1 MRAVTLIAALGILLG
16 CSSNESTRPLV
27 KSPPES
33 RLPDLV
39 LISIDTL
46 RADRLGVY
54 GYDKNTSPVIDGFAR
69 ESVLFERHQAQSPLT
84 LPSHASIFTGRD
96 PDRHGV
102 RSNGTYRLTAA
113 ADTMAEVLTSQG
125 FTTGAFVSAN
135 VLNPMFGLDQGF
147 ATYAGDFEG
156 RTANTQTPA
165 AATTDR
171 ALAWLD
177 KRRPDERLFLFVHY
191 YDPHKPY
198 RAPPRF
204 EFAHPYDAEVAY
216 VDEQLGRLFERL
228 RRDDRLDDALIVITA
243 DHGQSLGEHGVKGHG
258 LVLYQQT
265 LHVPLLVRL
274 PGGAHGGR
282 RVAGITRSTDLL
294 PTILQIL
301 GVQRTLPLDGIDLG
315 PAMRGTGA
323 LGERDAYAE
332 TLFSEV
338 RAMHQHSLVR
348 GHWKLISWYELGPDQ
363 RLTAALEQ
371 LIAASADRPE
381 LQIRIPKLIE
391 RASRF
396 DADTRQLYDLA
407 ADPGENRNLFTEESV
422 VAAELE
428 AAIVDRKSAARGAS
442 TSERCTPSKELL
454 DKLGALGYLIVPT
467 L

>member
-1 MRAVTLIAALGILLG
+1 MRAVTLFAALGILLG
-16 CSSNESTRPLV
+16 CSSDEPARPLV
-27 KSPPES
+27 QSPPES

-54 GYDKNTSPVIDGFAR
+54 GYDKNTSPVIDVFAQ
-69 ESVLFERHQAQSPLT
+69 EAVLFERHQAQSPLT
-84 LPSHASIFTGRD
+84 LPSHTSILTGRD

-113 ADTMAEVLTSQG
+113 ADTMAEVLAAQG
-125 FTTGAFVSAN
+125 FTTGAFISAN

-147 ATYAGDFEG
+147 ATYAGDFTG
-156 RTANTQTPA
+156 RAANVSTPA

-177 KRRPDERLFLFVHY
+177 RRRPDERLFLFVHY

-204 EFAHPYDAEVAY
+204 AFAHPYDAEVAY

-228 RRDDRLDDALIVITA
+228 RRDGRFNDGLFVITA
-243 DHGQSLGEHGVKGHG
+243 DHGQSLGEHGVNGHV
-258 LVLYQQT
+258 LVMYQQT
-265 LHVPLLVRL
+265 LHVPLLLRL

-282 RVAGITRSTDLL
+282 RVSGITRSTDLL
-294 PTILQIL
+294 PTILHEL
-301 GVQRTLPLDGIDLG
+301 GVRRALPVDGVDLG
-315 PAMRGTGA
+315 PAMRGAAA

-338 RAMHQHSLVR
+338 RAMHQRSLVR
-348 GHWKLISWYELGPDQ
+348 GRWKLISWYELGPEQ
-363 RLTAALEQ
+363 RLETALEQ
-371 LIAASADRPE
+371 LGAASADRSK
-381 LQIRIPKLIE
+381 LQARIAAFIE
-391 RASRF
+391 RAQR
-396 DADTRQLYDLA
+396 AEINPRQLYNLA
-407 ADPGENRNLFTEESV
+407 VDPGEKRNLYADESV

-428 AAIVDRKSAARGAS
+428 AALAGRGSATSGAS
-442 TSERCTPSKELL
+442 TGERHTLSKEML
-454 DKLGALGYLIVPT
+454 DQLGALGYLFVPNR
-467 L
+467 